1 MGINMEVRQGISL
14 VQLSGT
20 LTSTNSNGLVAQ
32 FTAWLD
38 RHAPARCVF
47 ELSKLEMMDSSGIG
61 SIVTCLHKVKKLG
74 GELCLAAAQGK
85 TATVLAIARLDLI
98 FKLYPT
104 VDDAIQA
111 LAASPPTKP

>member
-1 MGINMEVRQGISL
+1 MSVSMEIRQGLSV

-20 LTSTNSNGLVAQ
+20 LTSANSNSLVAQ
-32 FTAWLD
+32 FAAWLD
-38 RHAPARCVF
+38 RHSPARCIF
-47 ELSKLEMMDSSGIG
+47 DLSKLEILDSSGIG

-74 GELCLAAAQGK
+74 GELCLAAAQGR

-104 VDDAIQA
+104 VDAALQA
-111 LAASPPTKP
+111 LAVPETKNP